1 MGWETCES
9 CGICPTLCTIHWVE
23 KYELYFILFSHWA
36 LFYKVL
42 YWKNGWRQEEVQC
55 CNEIQTMIVVG
66 EHRLLSGPNP
76 PNVNQSPCRKESQ
89 IISVRLY
96 CKNFLSYQMCVI
108 QEKKKRSLNTPR
120 LHLHF
125 SLLSSYYK
133 LLVPPKTSFWSYS
146 NRSTKLKRDSLALYM
161 YIHAHEKNS
170 ADYICDHST
179 CCCCAPPSI
188 TL

>member
-1 MGWETCES
+1 MN
-9 CGICPTLCTIHWVE
+9 
-23 KYELYFILFSHWA
+23 YILFFPIGRYFTRFSTEEWMA
-36 LFYKVL
+36 PGRGTVL
-42 YWKNGWRQEEVQC
+42 QWDPNNDCGW
-55 CNEIQTMIVVG
+55 G
-66 EHRLLSGPNP
+66 HRLLSGPI

-89 IISVRLY
+89 IISVRSY
-96 CKNFLSYQMCVI
+96 CKNFHPYQMCVI
-108 QEKKKRSLNTPR
+108 QEKKSLNTPR

-133 LLVPPKTSFWSYS
+133 LLVPPETSFWSYS

-179 CCCCAPPSI
+179 CCCCAPLSI
-188 TL
+188 PFKPPWN